1 MRPILPLILG
11 LALADLAP
19 AQFVTPSQLDVTSIN
34 GITKDTPVVT
44 SDFAVSAGFQ
54 TNAAGAVFIVFP
66 LGAPGGSAIVPG
78 QDAVLVH
85 VPRESAG
92 TPFTIKLATRAVGPA
107 AATTLPTFPG
117 VGTKQVIVDV
127 EPPEVTITGFEV
139 DGERKDKDEP
149 LFVNRDFKVLGTIVD
164 NVSRGEDLK
173 VKARM
178 GSFETEVQADA
189 GGQFAIDVAV
199 AGLADGSYELELVG
213 EDKMDDQSASNART
227 LRLELGP

>member
-1 MRPILPLILG
+1 MRPVLPILIGTCLAG
-11 LALADLAP
+11 LAS
-19 AQFVTPSQLDVTSIN
+19 AQFTSPSQLDVTSVN
-34 GITKDTPVVT
+34 GVTKDTPVVT
-44 SDFAVSAGFQ
+44 SDFEVSAGFE

-66 LGAPGGSAIVPG
+66 LGAAGGPAIVPG

-107 AATTLPTFPG
+107 AATTLPTFAG
-117 VGTKQVIVDV
+117 QGTKQVIVDV

-149 LFVNRDFKVLGTIVD
+149 LFVNKDFKVLGTIVD
-164 NVSRGEDLK
+164 NVSKGEDLK

-178 GSFETEVQADA
+178 GSFEGEVQADS
-189 GGQFAIDVAV
+189 GGQFSIDVAV
-199 AGLADGSYELELVG
+199 AGLADGSYELELTG
-213 EDKMDDQSASNART
+213 EDKMDDQSRVNARV
-227 LRLELGP
+227 LRIELSP